1 MGTHTPSEDPWLD
14 IHGYVDLHESHHRF
28 NLQVEA
34 IEAKAKDAVQI
45 AMPPTFVHVQAVQGL
60 QGKWVPKV
68 PPNQTRRS
76 DGFFQAP
83 AAR

>member
-34 IEAKAKDAVQI
+34 IEAKAKDAVPM
-45 AMPPTFVHVQAVQGL
+45 AGKPPTFVHVQAVQGL

-68 PPNQTRRS
+68 PPKTKPQI
-76 DGFFQAP
+76 
-83 AAR
+83 